1 MLAATQSEAI
11 LVGMQ
16 PQHTIRTAGPSDIP
30 RLVAMNH
37 AAYPDLVAEGIVFDC
52 AQLAAHQAVF
62 PEGQLVLVSPDG
74 GIVGALSTLMVSSAD
89 ALAPHTWIDITSHGT
104 FAKHDPR
111 GDTLYLADVYSDP
124 AARGTGTGG
133 ALYDA
138 LFALCKRK
146 KLARVAAGGRLYGY
160 VDVAKEV
167 SAADYVEQVLRGER
181 KDRVLTSQ
189 LRAGFVV
196 KNVLCNYLDDWR
208 SGSFATLLVWENP
221 ERAQARLI
229 ASPSG
234 DYLTVDGPAPLRSNP
249 PRPVGQS
256 RQEVP
261 LPPTLKTSMP

>member
-1 MLAATQSEAI
+1 
-11 LVGMQ
+11 MQ
-16 PQHTIRTAGPSDIP
+16 PQYTIRTAGPSDIP

-37 AAYPDLVAEGIVFDC
+37 AAYPDLVAEGIVFDG

-62 PEGQLVLVSPDG
+62 PEGQLVLTGPDD
-74 GIVGALSTLMVSSAD
+74 GIVGALSTLIVSSAE

-111 GDTLYLADVYSDP
+111 GDTLYLADIYSDP

-133 ALYDA
+133 ALYA

-160 VDVAKEV
+160 IDVAKEV

-189 LRAGFVV
+189 LRAGFIV
-196 KNVLCNYLDDWR
+196 KDVLSNYLDDWR
-208 SGSFATLLVWENP
+208 SGSFATLLVWKNP
-221 ERAQARLI
+221 ERTQGLT

-234 DYLTVDGPAPLRSNP
+234 DYLTVEGPAPLRSNP

-256 RQEVP
+256 KHALP
-261 LPPTLKTSMP
+261 LPSTLKTSMP

>member
-1 MLAATQSEAI
+1 MK
-11 LVGMQ
+11 
-16 PQHTIRTAGPSDIP
+16 PQYTIRTAGPSDVP
-30 RLVAMNH
+30 RLVEMNH
-37 AAYPDLVAEGIVFDC
+37 AAYPDLVAEGVVFDG

-62 PEGQLVLVSPDG
+62 PEGQLVLVDAAG
-74 GIVGALSTLMVSSAD
+74 LVVGALSTLIVSSAE
-89 ALAPHTWIDITSHGT
+89 ALVPHTWVGLTSHGT

-124 AARGTGTGG
+124 AARGTGTGD

-146 KLARVAAGGRLYGY
+146 KLAHVAAGGRLYGY
-160 VDVAKEV
+160 SAVAKEL
-167 SAADYVEQVLRGER
+167 SPEDYVEEVLRGER

-196 KNVLCNYLDDWR
+196 KDVLSNYLDDWR
-208 SGSFATLLVWENP
+208 SGSFATLLVWENR
-221 ERAQARLI
+221 ELSRGLT

-256 RQEVP
+256 KQPSP
-261 LPPTLKTSMP
+261 LPATLKTSIP